1 MTRRV
6 LSPAWGVLVC
16 AFWMAAAGNV
26 PLWRKFEALGLMQST
41 AGVLFVA
48 AMLVF
53 IFGILALLLGLLA
66 WRRTFKGVAIGLMLV
81 TAFSSYFMLSYGVVI
96 DPGMVTNTVQT
107 DVHEATALFSWQ
119 LVVVVAVLALLPG
132 WLLWRQPMAYGSLRR
147 QLGRNLL
154 LVALGVLLAVAAVFT
169 SFQTLASV
177 MRNHKD
183 LRYLMNPLAAMYSAA
198 RVAIHP
204 FERDDR
210 VLVRT
215 GEDATLAGFV
225 AARSRPPILLLVLG
239 ETGRSGN
246 FSING
251 YERPTTPE
259 LQREG
264 AVSFS
269 NAWSCGTSTAA
280 SVPCMYSD
288 LGREHFEDRKSQ
300 HEGLLDVLQRA
311 GLAVLWVDNQSG
323 CKGVCDRVP
332 SVSTTSNKTS
342 PLCASGEC
350 LDGVMLEDLDARIAA
365 LDPQRV
371 ARGLVLVLHQMG
383 SHGPAYH
390 LRSPQDLKRF
400 QPECSSAALHDCSRE
415 ALVNAYDNSI
425 AYTDHFLGQAIT
437 WLKSKS
443 GRADTALIYVADH
456 GESLGENNLYLHG
469 MPYAVA
475 PDVQKHVPWITWVS
489 EGFQHS
495 AGLSLDCLRK
505 TQDRSISHD
514 NYFHSVLGFMNVE
527 TRAYRPLLDVYAGC
541 RDQPDAVA
549 LAMVRG
555 MTRQGPDSR

>member
-1 MTRRV
+1 MNRRAVSPVWVV
-6 LSPAWGVLVC
+6 LAC

-26 PLWRKFEALGLMQST
+26 PLWRKFEALGLLQSG
-41 AGVLFVA
+41 AGVLFVL
-48 AMLVF
+48 AMGVF
-53 IFGILALLLGLLA
+53 IFGVLALLLGLLA
-66 WRRTFKGVAIGLMLV
+66 WRRTLKGAAIALMLV

-96 DPGMVTNTVQT
+96 DPGMIINTVQT
-107 DVHEATALFSWQ
+107 DVHEATALFCWQ
-119 LVVVVAVLALLPG
+119 LVAVVAVLALLPG

-154 LVALGVLLAVAAVFT
+154 LMALGGLLAAAAVFA

-183 LRYLMNPLAAMYSAA
+183 VRYLMNPLAAVYSATS
-198 RVAIHP
+198 VATRP
-204 FERDDR
+204 FQRDDS

-215 GEDATLAGFV
+215 GEDAVLAQYA

-259 LQREG
+259 LEREG
-264 AVSFS
+264 AVSFR

-288 LGREHFEDRKSQ
+288 LGREHFESRKYQ

-311 GLAVLWVDNQSG
+311 GLAVLWIDNQSG

-332 SVSTTSNKTS
+332 SVSTTANKTS

-350 LDGVMLEDLDARIAA
+350 LDGVMLEGLDARIAA

-371 ARGLVLVLHQMG
+371 ARGLVLVMHQMG

-400 QPECSSAALHDCSRE
+400 QPECTSAALNDCSRE

-437 WLKSKS
+437 WLKGKS

-489 EGFQHS
+489 EGFQHAS
-495 AGLSLDCLRK
+495 GLSPNCLRK
-505 TQDRSISHD
+505 LQEREITHD

-541 RDQPDAVA
+541 RDHPDAVA
-549 LAMVRG
+549 LVTGRE
-555 MTRQGPDSR
+555 